1 MKFDEI
7 INIIFENK
15 SQYSTISDKDK
26 IDGFYMINKKFSIKY
41 PGISKFLNDKNID
54 RASAVD
60 MWFLKFK
67 NVHNIPYWY
76 WTKSPYK
83 KTKKIKLSGPD
94 TEKIKSEFELTD
106 DELEFLYEN
115 FKDDVDYELKLI
127 KRWEKN
133 K

>member
-1 MKFDEI
+1 MRFDEI

-15 SQYSTISDKDK
+15 SLYSTISDKDK
-26 IDGFYMINKKFSIKY
+26 IDGFYMINKKLSIAY
-41 PGISKFLNDKNID
+41 PGTAKFLNDKSID

-67 NVHNIPYWY
+67 NVGKIPQWY
-76 WTKSPYK
+76 WTKSPYQKSK
-83 KTKKIKLSGPD
+83 KTKLSGPD
-94 TEKIKSEFELTD
+94 SEKLKNEFDLTD
-106 DELEFLYEN
+106 NELEFLYSN